1 MKSRAEFP
9 GAHLNL
15 LFAIV
20 LQYAREHDKLLQSLC
35 HSEKRINKVA
45 KEEPSE
51 RKVNKQNG
59 RVCAFRFLSDKKRKK
74 TKKEDLSCLTG
85 KIYRED
91 RVTGLEGQERMRWWL
106 EDFGRREAV
115 QECGLDR

>member
-35 HSEKRINKVA
+35 HSEERINKVA

-51 RKVNKQNG
+51 RKVNKRNG
-59 RVCAFRFLSDKKRKK
+59 RVLRFSFPIGQKKKENEKRGFVLSDWQNLPRGSSDRTRGTRKNEMVARGFWK
-74 TKKEDLSCLTG
+74 TGSGT
-85 KIYRED
+85 
-91 RVTGLEGQERMRWWL
+91 RMWT
-106 EDFGRREAV
+106 
-115 QECGLDR
+115 